1 MKTIKPLPEGVRH
14 FMRSGIIMFDMA
26 RVVEELV
33 FNSLDAGAT
42 KVSIFV
48 GVVTCSV
55 KVVDDGCGVSRADL
69 VLLGERY
76 ATSKFHDFTN
86 VETASESFGFRGE
99 ALASISHIS
108 LLEITTKAV
117 GRPNGYRKVM
127 KGSKCLHLGID
138 DDRKDSGTTV
148 TVRDLFYNQPVRQK
162 YMRSSPKKVLESIT
176 KCVFRIALVHSDVSF
191 SVLDIESD
199 EELFQA
205 NPSASAFSLLMRD
218 AGTEALNSL
227 CKVDVTDGM
236 LNVSGYISGPRD
248 SFKALQYIYINSR
261 FVSKGP
267 IHKLL
272 NNFAASFDCTDDWKL
287 TDGLQTGRRN
297 RLQSNPGYILCI
309 TCPRHL
315 YEFSFEPSKTNVEFK
330 NWEPILTLVERI
342 VLANWKK
349 DEGLEICDG
358 GADLLAKGDRQDL
371 TDGMGRLEK
380 GTQSFILQ
388 PLPMLQFL
396 DAEWPES
403 MEPTKKK
410 LKRSNDETP
419 SSFLFPPS
427 ADFKR
432 DDGYLSQGKEE
443 WSPKYEFGMRIQ
455 NLKEQDTVAE
465 FDRQTACLLQSRDTD
480 MQKNDEFPQVTD
492 FLETRLVSGA
502 KCSKQFLTRCQT
514 STPLNVN
521 HGFMKD
527 ADVLNFQFEEVE
539 DELDVSNCIGKH
551 LLRGCSSR
559 ESLALHEPNLSRGEG
574 YESGMRMK
582 LDDKRSNSLIHVLET
597 REGGSYCDVLSDTHE
612 IHGMTRTPDCS
623 LGSSW
628 QDTDWFN
635 PQHISDSTSVGIG
648 EDFNINPV
656 DIAEFRSY
664 EDKFVK
670 NRYSSSA
677 NVGRSGPG
685 SYRLSSE
692 CSTVFST
699 SPSTAEWESDYQKGC
714 QILEG
719 SLKLGRMPDPGYFF
733 SPANNF
739 KFDHEAIPQIDCR
752 KTSTDSFA
760 DMQNCTESG
769 EKIFQS
775 LWGHADNVGT
785 EQHSTR
791 TNKFSYRYGSKNNV
805 GKRRSRR
812 SRSAPPFYQEKKRF
826 VSLSCRSDTK
836 LKNSDPSEPDDLE
849 CLTQPCNG
857 SILDDVSYDHLQEP
871 GKSMSSV
878 SDLKASAGC
887 SIVHSETRDEDGDED
902 LSSEENLD
910 PVKSTTKWRHNCPV
924 PQVAKE
930 SHELHD
936 EDSVLD
942 ICSGLLHLRSDES
955 LVPESINR
963 QSLEDAK
970 VLQQVDKK
978 YIPIVTCGTV
988 AIVDQHAADERIRLE
1003 ELRKKVLAGE
1013 ARTVTYLSANQ
1024 ELVLPEMGY
1033 QLLQSYSDQI
1043 REWGWI
1049 CSINVE
1055 GSTSFKKSMSIIQ
1068 RKPTPITLNA
1078 VPCILGV
1085 NLSDVDLLEFLQQL
1099 ADTDGSSTIPPSVL
1113 RILNSK
1119 ACRGAIMFGD
1129 SLLPSEC
1136 SLIIEGLKQT
1146 SLCFQC
1152 AHGRPTTVPLVDLK
1166 ALHKQITKLEP
1177 RQPWHGF
1184 ERREI
1189 TLDRA
1194 KSRVD
1199 EAKS

>member
-1 MKTIKPLPEGVRH
+1 MNTIKPLPEGVRH
-14 FMRSGIIMFDMA
+14 SMRSGIIMFDMA
-26 RVVEELV
+26 RVVEELA

-55 KVVDDGCGVSRADL
+55 KVVDDGYGVSRDDL

-76 ATSKFHDFTN
+76 ATSKFHDFTK

-99 ALASISHIS
+99 ALASISDIS

-138 DDRKDSGTTV
+138 DDRKDSGATV

-272 NNFAASFDCTDDWKL
+272 NNFAASFDCTDDWKI

-371 TDGMGRLEK
+371 TDDMGRLEK
-380 GTQSFILQ
+380 
-388 PLPMLQFL
+388 

-443 WSPKYEFGMRIQ
+443 WSPKYEFGMSIQ

-480 MQKNDEFPQVTD
+480 MQKNEEFQQVTD

-521 HGFMKD
+521 HDFMKD

-551 LLRGCSSR
+551 LLHGCSSR
-559 ESLALHEPNLSRGEG
+559 ESLALHEPKLSHVERSG
-574 YESGMRMK
+574 SGMK
-582 LDDKRSNSLIHVLET
+582 FDDKRRNSLIHVLET
-597 REGGSYCDVLSDTHE
+597 REGGSYCDVPSDTLGF
-612 IHGMTRTPDCS
+612 HGMTRTPVCS

-635 PQHISDSTSVGIG
+635 PQHALDSTSVGIG
-648 EDFNINPV
+648 EDFNTNRI
-656 DIAEFRSY
+656 DIAEFCSY

-670 NRYSSSA
+670 KRYSSSA
-677 NVGRSGPG
+677 YVGRSGPG
-685 SYRLSSE
+685 SFRLSSE
-692 CSTVFST
+692 CST
-699 SPSTAEWESDYQKGC
+699 SPSATEWESDYQKGC

-719 SLKLGRMPDPGYFF
+719 SLELGRTPDPGYFF
-733 SPANNF
+733 SAANDV
-739 KFDHEAIPQIDCR
+739 KFDHEAIPPDCR

-760 DMQNCTESG
+760 GIQNFTESG
-769 EKIFQS
+769 EKIFPS
-775 LWGHADNVGT
+775 LWGHADNVGI
-785 EQHSTR
+785 EQHSIKKD
-791 TNKFSYRYGSKNNV
+791 KFSYRYGSKNNV

-812 SRSAPPFYQEKKRF
+812 SHSAPPFYQEKKRF
-826 VSLSCRSDTK
+826 VSLSCRADTES
-836 LKNSDPSEPDDLE
+836 KNSDPSELDDLE
-849 CLTQPCNG
+849 CLTQPCNA
-857 SILDDVSYDHLQEP
+857 SHILDDVSYDHLQEP
-871 GKSMSSV
+871 EKSMSSA

-1024 ELVLPEMGY
+1024 ELVLPEIGY

-1113 RILNSK
+1113 RVLNSK

-1166 ALHKQITKLEP
+1166 ALHKQITKFEP

>member
-1 MKTIKPLPEGVRH
+1 MKTIKPLPEGVRRS
-14 FMRSGIIMFDMA
+14 MRSGIIMFDMT

-55 KVVDDGCGVSRADL
+55 KVVDDGSGVSRDDL

-76 ATSKFHDFTN
+76 ATSKFHDFID

-99 ALASISHIS
+99 ALASISDIS

-162 YMRSSPKKVLESIT
+162 YMQSSPKKVLESIT
-176 KCVFRIALVHSDVSF
+176 KCVFRIALVHSNVSF
-191 SVLDIESD
+191 SVLDIDSD
-199 EELFQA
+199 EELLQA
-205 NPSASAFSLLMRD
+205 NPSASAFSLLMSD

-227 CKVDVTDGM
+227 CKVDVKDGT

-248 SFKALQYIYINSR
+248 SFKVLQYIYINSR

-272 NNFAASFDCTDDWKL
+272 NNFAASFDSTDDWKP
-287 TDGLQTGRRN
+287 TDGLQTGRRS
-297 RLQSNPGYILCI
+297 RIQPCPGYILCI

-315 YEFSFEPSKTNVEFK
+315 YELSFEPSKTNVEFK
-330 NWEPILTLVERI
+330 NWEPILTLIERI
-342 VLANWKK
+342 ILANWKK

-358 GADLLAKGDRQDL
+358 RADLLAKGDRQDL
-371 TDGMGRLEK
+371 IDDMGRLEK
-380 GTQSFILQ
+380 
-388 PLPMLQFL
+388 
-396 DAEWPES
+396 DAEWPET

-432 DDGYLSQGKEE
+432 DDGYLSEGKEE
-443 WSPKYEFGMRIQ
+443 WSPKYELGMKIQ

-465 FDRQTACLLQSRDTD
+465 FDRQTASFLQPCDTD
-480 MQKNDEFPQVTD
+480 MQKNEDFPQVTG

-502 KCSKQFLTRCQT
+502 KCSKQFLTRCQI
-514 STPLNVN
+514 STPSVN
-521 HGFMKD
+521 HDFMED
-527 ADVLNFQFEEVE
+527 ADVLNFQFEDVE
-539 DELDVSNCIGKH
+539 DELDVSNCIGNH

-559 ESLALHEPNLSRGEG
+559 GRLALHEPNLSRGEG
-574 YESGMRMK
+574 SESGMRMK
-582 LDDKRSNSLIHVLET
+582 LDDKRTNSLIHVLET
-597 REGGSYCDVLSDTHE
+597 REGDSYRDVLSDTHE
-612 IHGMTRTPDCS
+612 FHGRTRTPDCS

-628 QDTDWFN
+628 QESDWFN
-635 PQHISDSTSVGIG
+635 PQHISDSTSVGNG
-648 EDFNINPV
+648 EDFNINRI

-664 EDKFVK
+664 EDNFVK
-670 NRYSSSA
+670 KIYSSSA

-685 SYRLSSE
+685 SFRLSSE

-699 SPSTAEWESDYQKGC
+699 SPSATEWESDYQKGC

-719 SLKLGRMPDPGYFF
+719 SLDLGRTPDPGYFF
-733 SPANNF
+733 SAANDV
-739 KFDHEAIPQIDCR
+739 KFDHEAIPQISCR

-760 DMQNCTESG
+760 DIQNGTESG
-769 EKIFQS
+769 ETIFQS
-775 LWGHADNVGT
+775 LWGHADNVGI
-785 EQHSTR
+785 EQHNIRKDT
-791 TNKFSYRYGSKNNV
+791 FSYRYGSKNNV

-836 LKNSDPSEPDDLE
+836 SKNSDPSVPDDLE
-849 CLTQPCNG
+849 CLTQPCNA
-857 SILDDVSYDHLQEP
+857 SHIFDDVSYDHLQEP
-871 GKSMSSV
+871 EKSMSSA

-887 SIVHSETRDEDGDED
+887 SIVHSEARYEDGDED

-936 EDSVLD
+936 QDSVLD

-978 YIPIVTCGTV
+978 YIPIVACGTV

-1013 ARTVTYLSANQ
+1013 ARTVTYLSADQ

-1043 REWGWI
+1043 RDWGWI

-1078 VPCILGV
+1078 VPCVLGV

-1113 RILNSK
+1113 RVLNSK

-1166 ALHKQITKLEP
+1166 ALHKQIAKIEP

-1194 KSRVD
+1194 KSRAD
-1199 EAKS
+1199 EAKGKKVAPVANL

>member
-14 FMRSGIIMFDMA
+14 SMRSGIIMFDMA

-48 GVVTCSV
+48 GVGTCSV
-55 KVVDDGCGVSRADL
+55 KVVDDGSGVSRDDL

-99 ALASISHIS
+99 ALASISDIS

-127 KGSKCLHLGID
+127 KGSKCLHLEID

-162 YMRSSPKKVLESIT
+162 YMRSSPKKVLESVT
-176 KCVFRIALVHSDVSF
+176 KCVFRIALVHSNVSF

-199 EELFQA
+199 EELLQA

-236 LNVSGYISGPRD
+236 LNVSGYISGPGD

-261 FVSKGP
+261 FISKGP

-272 NNFAASFDCTDDWKL
+272 NNFAASFDSTDDWKP

-315 YEFSFEPSKTNVEFK
+315 YELSFEPSKTNVEFK
-330 NWEPILTLVERI
+330 NWEPILTFIERI
-342 VLANWKK
+342 ILAKWKK
-349 DEGLEICDG
+349 DEGL
-358 GADLLAKGDRQDL
+358 ADLLAKGDRQDL
-371 TDGMGRLEK
+371 IDDMGRLKE
-380 GTQSFILQ
+380 
-388 PLPMLQFL
+388 
-396 DAEWPES
+396 EWPET

-410 LKRSNDETP
+410 RKRSNHQTP
-419 SSFLFPPS
+419 SG
-427 ADFKR
+427 DFKR
-432 DDGYLSQGKEE
+432 DDGYFSQGKGK
-443 WSPKYEFGMRIQ
+443 WSPKYELEVKVR

-465 FDRQTACLLQSRDTD
+465 FDRQTASLLQPCDID
-480 MQKNDEFPQVTD
+480 MQNNEDFPQVTD
-492 FLETRLVSGA
+492 LLETSLISGA
-502 KCSKQFLTRCQT
+502 KCSKQFLKRCQT
-514 STPLNVN
+514 SIPPDVYDDFL
-521 HGFMKD
+521 KD
-527 ADVLNFQFEEVE
+527 TDVLSFQFEEVD
-539 DELDVSNCIGKH
+539 DELDASNCIGKH

-559 ESLALHEPNLSRGEG
+559 ESLALHEPKLSHGER
-574 YESGMRMK
+574 YESGMK
-582 LDDKRSNSLIHVLET
+582 LDDKRRNSLVHVLET
-597 REGGSYCDVLSDTHE
+597 REGGSYCDVLSDTLE
-612 IHGMTRTPDCS
+612 FHGMTRTPVGS

-635 PQHISDSTSVGIG
+635 PQHSLDSTSVGSG
-648 EDFNINPV
+648 EDFNINPI
-656 DIAEFRSY
+656 DIAEFCSY

-670 NRYSSSA
+670 KSYSPSV
-677 NVGRSGPG
+677 NVGRSGDG
-685 SYRLSSE
+685 SFRLSSK
-692 CSTVFST
+692 CPTVFST
-699 SPSTAEWESDYQKGC
+699 SSSATEWESDYQKGC

-733 SPANNF
+733 SAADKV
-739 KFDHEAIPQIDCR
+739 KFDHEIIPQIDCR
-752 KTSTDSFA
+752 KTSIDSFA
-760 DMQNCTESG
+760 DIQNCTESG

-775 LWGHADNVGT
+775 LWGHADNVGI
-785 EQHSTR
+785 EQHSIR
-791 TNKFSYRYGSKNNV
+791 KDKFSYRYTSKNNV

-826 VSLSCRSDTK
+826 VSLSCRADTK
-836 LKNSDPSEPDDLE
+836 SKNSDPSEPDDLE
-849 CLTQPCNG
+849 CLTQPCNASHMHLSC

-871 GKSMSSV
+871 GKIMSSA

-887 SIVHSETRDEDGDED
+887 SIVHSEIRDEDGDED

-910 PVKSTTKWRHNCPV
+910 SVKSTTKWRHNCPV
-924 PQVAKE
+924 PQVVNDP
-930 SHELHD
+930 HELHD
-936 EDSVLD
+936 QDSVLD
-942 ICSGLLHLRSDES
+942 IGSGFLHLRSDVS

-963 QSLEDAK
+963 HSLEDAK

-978 YIPIVTCGTV
+978 YIPIVACGTV

-1013 ARTVTYLSANQ
+1013 ARTVTYLSADQ

-1043 REWGWI
+1043 RNWGWI
-1049 CSINVE
+1049 CSINAE
-1055 GSTSFKKSMSIIQ
+1055 GPTSFKKSMSIIQ

-1113 RILNSK
+1113 RVLNSK

-1166 ALHKQITKLEP
+1166 ALHKQIAKLEP

-1194 KSRVD
+1194 KSRLD
-1199 EAKS
+1199 EAKC

>member
-1 MKTIKPLPEGVRH
+1 MKTIKPLPEGVRRS
-14 FMRSGIIMFDMA
+14 MRSGIIMFDMT

-55 KVVDDGCGVSRADL
+55 KVVDD
-69 VLLGERY
+69 
-76 ATSKFHDFTN
+76 ATSKFHDFTK

-99 ALASISHIS
+99 ALASISDIS

-138 DDRKDSGTTV
+138 DDRKDSGTT
-148 TVRDLFYNQPVRQK
+148 
-162 YMRSSPKKVLESIT
+162 
-176 KCVFRIALVHSDVSF
+176 
-191 SVLDIESD
+191 
-199 EELFQA
+199 ELLQA
-205 NPSASAFSLLMRD
+205 NPSASAFSLLMSD

-227 CKVDVTDGM
+227 CKVDVKDGT

-248 SFKALQYIYINSR
+248 SFK
-261 FVSKGP
+261 
-267 IHKLL
+267 LL
-272 NNFAASFDCTDDWKL
+272 NNFAASFDSTDDWKP
-287 TDGLQTGRRN
+287 TDGLQTGRRS
-297 RLQSNPGYILCI
+297 RIQPCPGYILCI

-315 YEFSFEPSKTNVEFK
+315 YELSFEPSKTNVEFK
-330 NWEPILTLVERI
+330 NWEPILTLIERI
-342 VLANWKK
+342 ILANWKK

-358 GADLLAKGDRQDL
+358 RADLLAKGDRQDL
-371 TDGMGRLEK
+371 IDDMGGLEK
-380 GTQSFILQ
+380 
-388 PLPMLQFL
+388 
-396 DAEWPES
+396 DAEWPET

-427 ADFKR
+427 AGFKR
-432 DDGYLSQGKEE
+432 DDGYFSEGKEE
-443 WSPKYEFGMRIQ
+443 WSPKYELGMKIQ

-465 FDRQTACLLQSRDTD
+465 FDRQTASFLQPCDTD
-480 MQKNDEFPQVTD
+480 MQKNEDFPQVTG

-502 KCSKQFLTRCQT
+502 KCSKQFLTRCQI
-514 STPLNVN
+514 STPSVN
-521 HGFMKD
+521 HDFMED
-527 ADVLNFQFEEVE
+527 ADVLNFQFEDVE
-539 DELDVSNCIGKH
+539 DELDVSNCIGNH

-559 ESLALHEPNLSRGEG
+559 GRLALHEPNLARGEG
-574 YESGMRMK
+574 SESGMRMK
-582 LDDKRSNSLIHVLET
+582 LDDKRTNSLIHVLET
-597 REGGSYCDVLSDTHE
+597 REGDSYRDVLSDTHE
-612 IHGMTRTPDCS
+612 FHGRTRTPDCS

-628 QDTDWFN
+628 QESDWFN
-635 PQHISDSTSVGIG
+635 PQHISDSTSVGNG
-648 EDFNINPV
+648 EDFNINRV

-664 EDKFVK
+664 EDKSVK
-670 NRYSSSA
+670 KIYSSSA

-685 SYRLSSE
+685 SFRLSSE

-699 SPSTAEWESDYQKGC
+699 SPSATEWESDYQKGC
-714 QILEG
+714 QIFEG
-719 SLKLGRMPDPGYFF
+719 SLDLGRTPDPGDFF
-733 SPANNF
+733 SAANDV
-739 KFDHEAIPQIDCR
+739 KFDHEAIPKISCR

-760 DMQNCTESG
+760 DIQNGTESG
-769 EKIFQS
+769 ETIFQS
-775 LWGHADNVGT
+775 LWGHADNVGI
-785 EQHSTR
+785 EQHNIRKDT
-791 TNKFSYRYGSKNNV
+791 FSYRYGSKNNV

-836 LKNSDPSEPDDLE
+836 SKNSDPSVPDDLE
-849 CLTQPCNG
+849 CLTQPCNA
-857 SILDDVSYDHLQEP
+857 SHIFDDVSYDHLQEP
-871 GKSMSSV
+871 EKSLSSA

-887 SIVHSETRDEDGDED
+887 SIVHSEARDEDGDED

-936 EDSVLD
+936 QDSVLD

-978 YIPIVTCGTV
+978 YIPIVACGTV

-1003 ELRKKVLAGE
+1003 ELRKKVLP
-1013 ARTVTYLSANQ
+1013 
-1024 ELVLPEMGY
+1024 ELGY

-1043 REWGWI
+1043 RDWGWI

-1078 VPCILGV
+1078 VPCVLGV

-1113 RILNSK
+1113 RVLNSK

-1166 ALHKQITKLEP
+1166 ALHKQIAKIEP

-1194 KSRVD
+1194 KSRAD
-1199 EAKS
+1199 EAKG

>member
-14 FMRSGIIMFDMA
+14 SMRSGIIMFDMA

-55 KVVDDGCGVSRADL
+55 KVVDDGCGVSRDDL

-99 ALASISHIS
+99 ALASISDIS

-127 KGSKCLHLGID
+127 KGSKCLHLAID

-176 KCVFRIALVHSDVSF
+176 KCSFRIALVHSDVSF

-199 EELFQA
+199 EELLQA
-205 NPSASAFSLLMRD
+205 NPSASAFSLLMSD
-218 AGTEALNSL
+218 AGTKALNSL
-227 CKVDVTDGM
+227 CKVDVTDGL

-272 NNFAASFDCTDDWKL
+272 NNFAASFDSTDDWKP

-297 RLQSNPGYILCI
+297 RLQPCPGYILCI

-330 NWEPILTLVERI
+330 NWEPILTLIERI

-349 DEGLEICDG
+349 DEGLEVCDG

-371 TDGMGRLEK
+371 IDDMGRLEK
-380 GTQSFILQ
+380 
-388 PLPMLQFL
+388 
-396 DAEWPES
+396 DAEWPET

-443 WSPKYEFGMRIQ
+443 WSPKYEFGMKIQ

-465 FDRQTACLLQSRDTD
+465 FDRQTASLLQSRDTD
-480 MQKNDEFPQVTD
+480 MQKNEDFPQVPD
-492 FLETRLVSGA
+492 FLETRFVSGA

-597 REGGSYCDVLSDTHE
+597 RE
-612 IHGMTRTPDCS
+612 
-623 LGSSW
+623 
-628 QDTDWFN
+628 
-635 PQHISDSTSVGIG
+635 DSTSVGIG

-656 DIAEFRSY
+656 DIVEFRSY

-670 NRYSSSA
+670 KRYSSSA

-685 SYRLSSE
+685 SYRLRSE

-739 KFDHEAIPQIDCR
+739 KFDHEAIPQIGCR

-871 GKSMSSV
+871 GKSMSSA

-936 EDSVLD
+936 QDSVLD

-978 YIPIVTCGTV
+978 YIPIVACGTV

-1113 RILNSK
+1113 RVLNSK

-1129 SLLPSEC
+1129 SLLLSEC

-1184 ERREI
+1184 EHREI